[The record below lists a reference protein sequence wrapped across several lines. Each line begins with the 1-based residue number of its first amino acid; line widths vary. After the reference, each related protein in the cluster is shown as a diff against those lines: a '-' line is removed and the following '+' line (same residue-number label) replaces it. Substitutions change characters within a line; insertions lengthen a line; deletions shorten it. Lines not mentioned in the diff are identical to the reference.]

1 MQTVPLISDAA
12 VFRFLHSH
20 KTGLHLNHAEKSLNH
35 ILRVL
40 ISREKHL
47 KDISSSPDFS
57 SSNHGVFP
65 NNSVQWSIAW
75 LSLLQWRD
83 RAGFAPASLWMLSQL
98 ISSEIIRVP
107 VTKCK
112 PFFHKDWGLPQ
123 IPAIKIPM
131 AAPRR
136 HRLWLPGMSR
146 EKPWGNTMRRA
157 KRPVAKVANQDVF
170 YNIW

>member
-57 SSNHGVFP
+57 SSPQTPSRNFSLPVAHVLG
-65 NNSVQWSIAW
+65 S
-75 LSLLQWRD
+75 LSQWRD
-83 RAGFAPASLWMLSQL
+83 RNGLTPFSLSMLIATYILNVTQMSFNRKNPFSQD
-98 ISSEIIRVP
+98 
-107 VTKCK
+107 
-112 PFFHKDWGLPQ
+112 FH
-123 IPAIKIPM
+123 
-131 AAPRR
+131 
-136 HRLWLPGMSR
+136 
-146 EKPWGNTMRRA
+146 
-157 KRPVAKVANQDVF
+157 VF
-170 YNIW
+170 HLVIYEYLFLHHELS

>member
-57 SSNHGVFP
+57 SSLQTPSRNFSLPVAHVLGF
-65 NNSVQWSIAW
+65 
-75 LSLLQWRD
+75 LSQWRD
-83 RAGFAPASLWMLSQL
+83 RNGLTPFSLSMLIATYIL
-98 ISSEIIRVP
+98 N
-107 VTKCK
+107 VT
-112 PFFHKDWGLPQ
+112 Q
-123 IPAIKIPM
+123 
-131 AAPRR
+131 
-136 HRLWLPGMSR
+136 MS
-146 EKPWGNTMRRA
+146 
-157 KRPVAKVANQDVF
+157 F
-170 YNIW
+170 

>member
-57 SSNHGVFP
+57 SAHPDTFP
-65 NNSVQWSIAW
+65 
-75 LSLLQWRD
+75 D
-83 RAGFAPASLWMLSQL
+83 F
-98 ISSEIIRVP
+98 
-107 VTKCK
+107 C
-112 PFFHKDWGLPQ
+112 
-123 IPAIKIPM
+123 
-131 AAPRR
+131 
-136 HRLWLPGMSR
+136 
-146 EKPWGNTMRRA
+146 
-157 KRPVAKVANQDVF
+157 PVA
-170 YNIW
+170 